1 MTIIFEYFTPFIHII
16 FRRTN
21 TISRSMT
28 QVAVQWHEVEGSK
41 LIQTK
46 FDVVKTSLTMARD
59 MLFVKVA
66 YSLGWWKIE
75 V

>member
-1 MTIIFEYFTPFIHII
+1 MI
-16 FRRTN
+16 
-21 TISRSMT
+21 T

-41 LIQTK
+41 LIQTT